1 MEELIKF
8 LDKQLGKEGDSRY
21 FCGKQISIV
30 DILYYTEIRTI
41 STLLGR
47 EVVPPNTKIEA
58 WYSEAMQREE
68 IRDLDREMK
77 NAIDEYKRSKKRG
90 MAAENR
96 FNDMI

>member
-58 WYSEAMQREE
+58 WYSEAMQLEE
-68 IRDLDREMK
+68 IRDYDIEIK
-77 NAIDEYKRSKKRG
+77 NAIDEYKESKKRA
-90 MAAENR
+90 MVAEHS
-96 FNDMI
+96 